1 MKQHNRDK
9 SILQH
14 MIEHCDKIQKE
25 LKRNDDKYETN
36 KNDDVLRDAVSMN
49 LQQIGELAKK
59 FSDELLSATRPE
71 MNWRAITGMRNLFAH
86 DYGSMDIERIWE
98 TAVNDIPTLSEYC
111 KFKLESGIFD

>member
-14 MIEHCDKIQKE
+14 MIEHCEKIQKA
-25 LKRNDDKYETN
+25 LDRFGDDFETF

-59 FSDELLSATRPE
+59 FSDEFLNATRPE

-86 DYGSMDIERIWE
+86 DSANTIR
-98 TAVNDIPTLSEYC
+98 
-111 KFKLESGIFD
+111 

>member
-14 MIEHCDKIQKE
+14 MIEHCDKIQKA
-25 LKRNDDKYETN
+25 LNRFGDDFETF

-59 FSDELLSATRPE
+59 FSDEFLNATRPE

-98 TAVNDIPTLSEYC
+98 TAVNDIPQLSEYC
-111 KFKLESGIFD
+111 KSKLESGIFD

>member
-1 MKQHNRDK
+1 
-9 SILQH
+9 
-14 MIEHCDKIQKE
+14 MIEHCEKIQKA
-25 LKRNDDKYETN
+25 LDRFGDDFETF

-59 FSDELLSATRPE
+59 FSDEFLNATRPE

-86 DYGSMDIERIWE
+86 DYGAMDIERIWE

-111 KFKLESGIFD
+111 KSKLESGIFD